1 MVGKPEGGMLTEEK
15 LRMSVK
21 EAGRLGIMRQMDKKD
36 LTPRRAAEEL
46 GLSLKQLRRVRK
58 RYLAEGEAGLL
69 SKKRGQ
75 VSGNKI
81 PEKIRDKAIS
91 LVRAKYIDFGP
102 TLAREK
108 LLERHKLQ
116 LSRETL
122 RNWMTQEGI
131 WVSRKKKDKRAYQ
144 RRPRRSQFGA
154 LLQGDGSHHDWFEGR
169 GEKCCLIH
177 FIDDATNEITIA
189 KFSAKETTEAYL
201 VCLKEHLERYGRPLG
216 FYVDKHGTFKV
227 NREELKKGVGITHF
241 GKVLKE
247 LGIELICAHS
257 PQAKGR
263 IERSNGILQ
272 DRLIK
277 EMRLEGVN
285 TIGQANA
292 FLPQF
297 FEKHNKCFRKEAA
310 NLENAHRAMRK
321 EDDLERIFARKDKR
335 KLSKDLTFQHHGI
348 LYLIETKTPNRLRH
362 ASVDVLWTDNQPIK
376 VEYDGKKLKCKVWEE
391 RIYEQPLVLD
401 SKEIG
406 TSWVNRKP
414 IKPSRHHPWR

>member
-1 MVGKPEGGMLTEEK
+1 MAEKREGVMLTEEK

-36 LTPRRAAEEL
+36 LMPKKAAEEL
-46 GLSLKQLRRVRK
+46 ELSLKQLRRIRK
-58 RYLAEGEAGLL
+58 RYLAEGKAGLL

-81 PEKIRDKAIS
+81 PEKIRNKAIS
-91 LVRAKYIDFGP
+91 LIRAKYIDFGP

-131 WVSRKKKDKRAYQ
+131 WVSRKKKEKRVYQ
-144 RRPRRSQFGA
+144 RRPRRSQSGA

-177 FIDDATNEITIA
+177 FIDDATNEITSG
-189 KFSAKETTEAYL
+189 KFSATETTEAYL
-201 VCLKEHLERYGRPLG
+201 VCLREHLERYGRPLG

-241 GKVLKE
+241 GRVLKD
-247 LGIELICAHS
+247 LDIELICAHS

-263 IERSNGILQ
+263 IERSNEVLQ

-277 EMRLEGVN
+277 EMRLEGIS
-285 TIGQANA
+285 TIEQANA
-292 FLPQF
+292 FLPEF
-297 FEKHNKCFRKEAA
+297 LKKHNKRFRKEPADRKD
-310 NLENAHRAMRK
+310 AHRAMRQK
-321 EDDLERIFARKDKR
+321 DDLERVFARRATR
-335 KLSKDLTFQHHGI
+335 KLSKDLTFQYQGT
-348 LYLIETKTPNRLRH
+348 LYLIETKTPNRLRY
-362 ASVDVLWTDNQPIK
+362 ASVDVLWMDKQPIK
-376 VEYDGKKLKCKVWEE
+376 VECNGKKLQYKMFEE
-391 RIYEQPLVLD
+391 RVYEQPPVLD

-406 TSWVNRKP
+406 VAWVSKKLRKP
-414 IKPSRHHPWR
+414 ARYHPWR

>member
-1 MVGKPEGGMLTEEK
+1 MATEEK

-21 EAGRLGIMRQMDKKD
+21 EADRLGIMKQMDKKN
-36 LTPRRAAEEL
+36 LTPRKAAEEL

-58 RYLAEGEAGLL
+58 RYLAEGAAGLL

-75 VSGNKI
+75 VSGNRI
-81 PEKIRDKAIS
+81 SEKIRDKVIN
-91 LVRAKYIDFGP
+91 LVRGKYIDFGP
-102 TLAREK
+102 TLACEK
-108 LLERHKLQ
+108 LLERHKFK

-122 RNWMTQEGI
+122 RNWMVQEGI
-131 WVSRKKKDKRAYQ
+131 WVSRRKKEKRIYQ

-154 LLQGDGSHHDWFEGR
+154 LLQGDGSHHAWFEER

-177 FIDDATNEITIA
+177 FIDDATNEITSA
-189 KFSAKETTEAYL
+189 KFSATETTEAYL
-201 VCLKEHLERYGRPLG
+201 TCLREHLERYGRPLG

-247 LGIELICAHS
+247 LDIELICAHS
-257 PQAKGR
+257 AQAKGR

-277 EMRLEGVN
+277 EMRLEGIN
-285 TIGQANA
+285 TIEQANA
-292 FLPQF
+292 FLPGF
-297 FEKHNKCFRKEAA
+297 LEKHNKRFRKEPT
-310 NLENAHRAMRK
+310 NPENAHRAMRQK
-321 EDDLERIFARKDKR
+321 DDLERIFARKDNR

-348 LYLIETKTPNRLRH
+348 LYLIETKTPNRLRY
-362 ASVDVLWTDNQPIK
+362 ASVDVLWMDNQPIK
-376 VEYDGKKLKCKVWEE
+376 VEYNGKQLKYKVFEE
-391 RIYEQPLVLD
+391 RVYEQPRVLD

-406 TSWVNRKP
+406 VAWVCKKPRKP
-414 IKPSRHHPWR
+414 AKYHPWR

>member
-1 MVGKPEGGMLTEEK
+1 MLTEEK
-15 LRMSVK
+15 LRMTVK

-36 LTPRRAAEEL
+36 LTPRKAAEEL
-46 GLSLKQLRRVRK
+46 GISLKQLRRVRK

-75 VSGNKI
+75 ISGNKI
-81 PEKIRDKAIS
+81 SEKIRDKALS

-102 TLAREK
+102 TLAHEK
-108 LLERHKLQ
+108 LLEKHKLQ

-122 RNWMTQEGI
+122 RNWMTQDGI
-131 WVSRKKKDKRAYQ
+131 WVSRKKKDKRVYQ

-177 FIDDATNEITIA
+177 FIDDATNEITSA

-201 VCLKEHLERYGRPLG
+201 VCLKEHLELYGRPLG

-241 GKVLKE
+241 GRVLKE
-247 LGIELICAHS
+247 LDIELICAHS

-263 IERSNGILQ
+263 IERSNGVLQ

-277 EMRLEGVN
+277 EMRLEGIS
-285 TIGQANA
+285 TIEQANA
-292 FLPQF
+292 FLPRF
-297 FEKHNKCFRKEAA
+297 LKKHNKRFRKEAA
-310 NLENAHRAMRK
+310 DPKDAHRAMRQK
-321 EDDLERIFARKDKR
+321 DDLERIFARKDTR
-335 KLSKDLTFQHHGI
+335 KLSKDLTFQHHGV
-348 LYLIETKTPNRLRH
+348 LYLIETKTPNRLRY
-362 ASVDVLWTDNQPIK
+362 ASVEVLWTDKQPVN
-376 VEYDGKKLKCKVWEE
+376 VEYEGKKLKYKVCEE
-391 RIYEQPLVLD
+391 RIYEKPPVLD

-406 TSWVNRKP
+406 VSWMDKKPRKP
-414 IKPSRHHPWR
+414 SKHHPWR

>member
-1 MVGKPEGGMLTEEK
+1 MVGKAGGDMLTEEK

-36 LTPRRAAEEL
+36 LTPKKAAEEL

-58 RYLAEGEAGLL
+58 RYLTEGEAGLL

-81 PEKIRDKAIS
+81 PEKIRDKVIS
-91 LVRAKYIDFGP
+91 LLRAKYIDFGP
-102 TLAREK
+102 TLACEK

-122 RNWMTQEGI
+122 RNWMIEEGI

-247 LGIELICAHS
+247 LDIELICAHS

-263 IERSNGILQ
+263 IERSNGVLQ
-272 DRLIK
+272 DRLIT
-277 EMRLEGVN
+277 EMRLEGISTVE
-285 TIGQANA
+285 QANA
-292 FLPQF
+292 FLPRF
-297 FEKHNKCFRKEAA
+297 LEKHNKRFRKEPA
-310 NLENAHRAMRK
+310 NPEDAHRAMRQK
-321 EDDLERIFARKDKR
+321 DDLARIFARKDIR
-335 KLSKDLTFQHHGI
+335 KLSKDLMFQHHGI
-348 LYLIETKTPNRLRH
+348 LYLIETKTPNRLRY
-362 ASVDVLWTDNQPIK
+362 ASVDVLWTDKQPVT
-376 VEYDGKKLKCKVWEE
+376 VEYDGKKLKYKVCEE
-391 RIYEQPLVLD
+391 RIYEQPATLD

-406 TSWVNRKP
+406 VTWISKKQR
-414 IKPSRHHPWR
+414 KPSRYHPWR

>member
-1 MVGKPEGGMLTEEK
+1 MVGKLEGDMLTVEK

-21 EAGRLGIMRQMDKKD
+21 EAGRLGIMRQMDRKN
-36 LTPRRAAEEL
+36 LTPKKAAEEL

-58 RYLAEGEAGLL
+58 RYLSEGEAGLV

-75 VSGNKI
+75 SSGNKT
-81 PEKIRDKAIS
+81 PEKIRAKAIS
-91 LVRAKYIDFGP
+91 LIREKYIDFGP

-108 LLERHKLQ
+108 LIERHKLQ

-131 WVSRKKKDKRAYQ
+131 WVSRKKKVKRVYQ

-169 GEKCCLIH
+169 GKKCCLIH

-189 KFSAKETTEAYL
+189 KFSATETTEAYL
-201 VCLKEHLERYGRPLG
+201 VCLKEHLALCGRPLG

-227 NREELKKGVGITHF
+227 NREELKKGIGITHF
-241 GKVLKE
+241 GRVLKE
-247 LGIELICAHS
+247 LDIELICAHS

-263 IERSNGILQ
+263 IERSNGVLQ

-277 EMRLEGVN
+277 EMRLEG
-285 TIGQANA
+285 ISGIEQANA
-292 FLPQF
+292 FLPGF
-297 FEKHNKCFRKEAA
+297 LKKHNKRFRKEPS
-310 NLENAHRAMRK
+310 NPKDAHRAMRQK
-321 EDDLERIFARKDKR
+321 DDLERIFSRRDTR

-348 LYLIETKTPNRLRH
+348 LYLIETKTPNRLRY

-376 VEYDGKKLKCKVWEE
+376 VEHNEKRLKYKIYEE
-391 RIYEQPLVLD
+391 RIYEQPAVLD

-406 TSWVNRKP
+406 MEWISKKIR
-414 IKPSRHHPWR
+414 KPSRHHPWR

>member
-1 MVGKPEGGMLTEEK
+1 MLTEEK

-36 LTPRRAAEEL
+36 LTSRRAAEEL

-58 RYLAEGEAGLL
+58 RYLTEGKAGLI

-75 VSGNKI
+75 ASGNKI
-81 PEKIRDKAIS
+81 SEKIRDKAIS
-91 LVRAKYIDFGP
+91 LVREKYIDFGP
-102 TLAREK
+102 TLAHEK
-108 LLERHKLQ
+108 LLEKHKLQ

-131 WVSRKKKDKRAYQ
+131 WISQRKKDKRVYQ

-154 LLQGDGSHHDWFEGR
+154 LLQGDGSHHAWFEGR

-177 FIDDATNEITIA
+177 FIDDATNEITSA
-189 KFSAKETTEAYL
+189 KFSATETTEAYL
-201 VCLKEHLERYGRPLG
+201 VCLREHLERHGRPLG

-227 NREELKKGVGITHF
+227 NREELKKGTGITHF

-247 LGIELICAHS
+247 LDIGLICAHS

-263 IERSNGILQ
+263 IERSNGVLQ

-277 EMRLEGVN
+277 EMRLERIS
-285 TIGQANA
+285 TIKQANA
-292 FLPQF
+292 FLPRF
-297 FEKHNKCFRKEAA
+297 LEKHNKRFKKEPV
-310 NLENAHRAMRK
+310 NPEDAHRAMRQK
-321 EDDLERIFARKDKR
+321 DDLERIFARRDTR

-362 ASVDVLWTDNQPIK
+362 ASVDVLWMNEQPIK
-376 VEYDGKKLKCKVWEE
+376 VEYDGKILKYKVFEE
-391 RIYEQPLVLD
+391 RIYEQPRVLD

-406 TSWVNRKP
+406 AAWISKRP
-414 IKPSRHHPWR
+414 RKPSRNHPWR

>member
-1 MVGKPEGGMLTEEK
+1 MLTEEK

-36 LTPRRAAEEL
+36 LTPKKAAEEL

-58 RYLAEGEAGLL
+58 RYLTEGEAGLL

-81 PEKIRDKAIS
+81 PEKIRDKVIS
-91 LVRAKYIDFGP
+91 LLRAKYIDFGP
-102 TLAREK
+102 TLACEK

-122 RNWMTQEGI
+122 RNWMIEEGI
-131 WVSRKKKDKRAYQ
+131 WVSRKKKDKRVYQ

-177 FIDDATNEITIA
+177 FIDDATNEITSA
-189 KFSAKETTEAYL
+189 KFSPTETTEAYL
-201 VCLKEHLERYGRPLG
+201 VCLREHLERHGRPLG
-216 FYVDKHGTFKV
+216 LYVDKHGTFKV

-362 ASVDVLWTDNQPIK
+362 ASVDPTFCNLQPA
-376 VEYDGKKLKCKVWEE
+376 E
-391 RIYEQPLVLD
+391 
-401 SKEIG
+401 
-406 TSWVNRKP
+406 
-414 IKPSRHHPWR
+414 

>member
-1 MVGKPEGGMLTEEK
+1 MVGKSEGDMITKEK

-21 EAGRLGIMRQMDKKD
+21 EAGRVGIMRRMDKKD
-36 LTPRRAAEEL
+36 LTPKRAAEEL
-46 GLSLKQLRRVRK
+46 GLSLKQLRRIRK
-58 RYLAEGEAGLL
+58 RYLIEGETGLL

-75 VSGNKI
+75 ASGNKI
-81 PEKIRDKAIS
+81 PEKIRDKAMS

-102 TLAREK
+102 TLTCEK

-122 RNWMTQEGI
+122 RYWMIQEGI
-131 WVSRKKKDKRAYQ
+131 WVSRRKKNKRVYQ

-177 FIDDATNEITIA
+177 FIDDATNEITSA

-227 NREELKKGVGITHF
+227 NREELKKGIGITHF

-247 LGIELICAHS
+247 LDIELICAHS

-263 IERSNGILQ
+263 IERSNGVLQ

-277 EMRLEGVN
+277 EMRLEGIS
-285 TIGQANA
+285 TIEQANA
-292 FLPQF
+292 FLPGF
-297 FEKHNKCFRKEAA
+297 FKKHNKRFRKEPA
-310 NLENAHRAMRK
+310 NPKDAHRTMRQA
-321 EDDLERIFARKDKR
+321 DDLERIFARKDTR

-348 LYLIETKTPNRLRH
+348 LYLVETKTPNRLRY
-362 ASVDVLWTDNQPIK
+362 ASIDVLWRDNQPVK
-376 VEYDGKKLKCKVWEE
+376 VEHDGKKLKYKVCEE
-391 RIYEQPLVLD
+391 RVYEQPLVLD
-401 SKEIG
+401 AKEIG
-406 TSWVNRKP
+406 VAWTSRKP
-414 IKPSRHHPWR
+414 KKPSRHHPWR

>member
-1 MVGKPEGGMLTEEK
+1 MIGRSEGDMLTEEK

-21 EAGRLGIMRQMDKKD
+21 EAGRLGIMRQMDRKD
-36 LTPRRAAEEL
+36 LTPKRAAEEL

-58 RYLAEGEAGLL
+58 RYLAEGAAGLV

-75 VSGNKI
+75 ISGNKI
-81 PEKIRDKAIS
+81 SEKIRCKAIS
-91 LVRAKYIDFGP
+91 LVQAKYTDFGP

-108 LLERHKLQ
+108 LLERHKFQ

-122 RNWMTQEGI
+122 RNWMIQEGI
-131 WVSRKKKDKRAYQ
+131 WVSRKKKDKRVYQ

-177 FIDDATNEITIA
+177 FIDDATNEITSG
-189 KFSAKETTEAYL
+189 KFSVKETTQAYL
-201 VCLKEHLERYGRPLG
+201 VCLREHLERYGRPLG

-247 LGIELICAHS
+247 LDIELICAHS

-263 IERSNGILQ
+263 IERSNGVLQ

-277 EMRLEGVN
+277 EMRLEGIS
-285 TIGQANA
+285 TIEQANV
-292 FLPQF
+292 FLPGF
-297 FEKHNKCFRKEAA
+297 LEKHNKRFRREPT
-310 NLENAHRAMRK
+310 NPENAHRAMRRK
-321 EDDLERIFARKDKR
+321 DDLARIFARKDQR

-348 LYLIETKTPNRLRH
+348 LYLIETKTPNRLRY
-362 ASVDVLWTDNQPIK
+362 ASVDVLWMDNQPIQVECNGKQLKYK
-376 VEYDGKKLKCKVWEE
+376 VFEE
-391 RIYEQPLVLD
+391 RVYEQPPVLD
-401 SKEIG
+401 YKEIG
-406 TSWVNRKP
+406 LGWVNKKPRKP
-414 IKPSRHHPWR
+414 ARYHPWR

>member
-1 MVGKPEGGMLTEEK
+1 MATEEK

-21 EAGRLGIMRQMDKKD
+21 EAGRLGIMRQMDKKN
-36 LTPRRAAEEL
+36 LTPRKAAEEL

-58 RYLAEGEAGLL
+58 RYLAEGAAGLL

-81 PEKIRDKAIS
+81 SEKIRDKTIS

-102 TLAREK
+102 TLACEK
-108 LLERHKLQ
+108 LLERHKFQ

-122 RNWMTQEGI
+122 RNWMIQEGI
-131 WVSRKKKDKRAYQ
+131 WVSRKKKDKRVYQ

-177 FIDDATNEITIA
+177 FIDDATNEITSG
-189 KFSAKETTEAYL
+189 KFSATETTEAYL
-201 VCLKEHLERYGRPLG
+201 ACLKEHLERYGRPLG

-247 LGIELICAHS
+247 LDIELICAHS

-277 EMRLEGVN
+277 EMRLEGIS
-285 TIGQANA
+285 TIEQANA
-292 FLPQF
+292 FLPEF
-297 FEKHNKCFRKEAA
+297 LEKHNKRFRKEPT
-310 NLENAHRAMRK
+310 NRENAHRVMRQK
-321 EDDLERIFARKDKR
+321 DDLERIFARKDKR

-348 LYLIETKTPNRLRH
+348 LYLIETKTPNRLRY
-362 ASVDVLWTDNQPIK
+362 ASVDVLWMDNRPIK
-376 VEYDGKKLKCKVWEE
+376 VECNGKQLKYKVFEE
-391 RIYEQPLVLD
+391 RVYEQPPILD

-406 TSWVNRKP
+406 VAWVSKKPRKP
-414 IKPSRHHPWR
+414 AKYHPWR

>member
-1 MVGKPEGGMLTEEK
+1 MATEEK

-21 EAGRLGIMRQMDKKD
+21 EAGRLGIMRQMDKKN

-58 RYLAEGEAGLL
+58 RYLAEGASGLL
-69 SKKRGQ
+69 TKKRGQ

-81 PEKIRDKAIS
+81 SEKIRCKAIS
-91 LVRAKYIDFGP
+91 LVRAKYADFGP

-108 LLERHKLQ
+108 LLERHKFQ

-122 RNWMTQEGI
+122 RNWMIQEGI
-131 WVSRKKKDKRAYQ
+131 WVSRRKKDKRIYQ

-177 FIDDATNEITIA
+177 FIDDATNEITSG
-189 KFSAKETTEAYL
+189 KFSATETTEAYL
-201 VCLKEHLERYGRPLG
+201 VCLREHLERYGRPLG

-247 LGIELICAHS
+247 LDIELICAHT

-263 IERSNGILQ
+263 IERSNGVLQ

-277 EMRLEGVN
+277 EMRLKGIS
-285 TIGQANA
+285 TIEQAND
-292 FLPQF
+292 FLPGF
-297 FEKHNKCFRKEAA
+297 LEKHNKRFRKQPT
-310 NLENAHRAMRK
+310 NPENAHRAMRQK
-321 EDDLERIFARKDKR
+321 DELERIFARKDKR

-348 LYLIETKTPNRLRH
+348 LYLIETKTPNRLRY
-362 ASVDVLWTDNQPIK
+362 ASVDVLWMDNQPIQVECNGKQLKYK
-376 VEYDGKKLKCKVWEE
+376 VFGE
-391 RIYEQPLVLD
+391 RVYEQPAVLD
-401 SKEIG
+401 AKEIG
-406 TSWVNRKP
+406 VGWVNKKPRKP
-414 IKPSRHHPWR
+414 AKYHPWR